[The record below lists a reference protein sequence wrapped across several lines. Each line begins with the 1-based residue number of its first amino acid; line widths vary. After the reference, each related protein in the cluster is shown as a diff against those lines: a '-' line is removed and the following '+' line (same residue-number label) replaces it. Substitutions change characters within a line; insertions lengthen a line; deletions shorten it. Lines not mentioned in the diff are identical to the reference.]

1 MSQTK
6 PVNLTKHYINVAII
20 LFFFFGFGHLP
31 AIGSIT
37 QTGMEV
43 LGVFIGMIWGW
54 MFVDMLWPSL
64 LGLVV
69 LGMSSFADKGVLGVF
84 QGAVSNKNV
93 ILVFLFFVF
102 SQYMESS
109 GLSNTIAIKMM
120 TIKAVQGR
128 PWVLVLM
135 VFLATYVLGVF
146 IMTYAVIFLMW
157 TIIYDMCKIAGYD
170 KQDRI
175 AAFMLVGVVQIAGL
189 SGLILPYQVFPNV
202 CLNALTTA
210 TGLTVATG
218 PFIIYNFVVT
228 MIGTLAYYAV
238 GRYILK
244 IDVDRF
250 SALKREDIL
259 GERGMHFGLS
269 EKIACGILVV
279 FLICILVPGFLPAEN
294 ALKAVYTRMSDQGLL
309 ALVLCFLGIVVF
321 KTGKLSKVPQLI
333 KDGVNWNLM
342 FLLMATFTVGDA
354 LQSDKTGVMEQ
365 ITASLTPVFQGM
377 SLLVF
382 LIVAFLLL
390 GIITQFVHNL
400 VLAVVF
406 IPLLCNIAISSG
418 MGDAAAILITLGILL
433 VLMQSLCTPA
443 ASNRGALIFGNDW
456 IGEKYAFRYGTLAV
470 VVADLG
476 LIIVGIPLGFLMF

>member
-1 MSQTK
+1 MSAK
-6 PVNLTKHYINVAII
+6 PVNLTKHYIHTAII

-31 AIGSIT
+31 AIGAIT
-37 QTGMEV
+37 PTGMEV

-69 LGMSSFADKGVLGVF
+69 LGMSSYAEKGVLAVF

-102 SQYMESS
+102 SAYMEAS
-109 GLSNTIAIKMM
+109 GLSNTIAMKMM
-120 TIKAVQGR
+120 TAKRAQGN
-128 PWVLVLM
+128 PWFLILM
-135 VFLATYVLGVF
+135 VFMATYVLGVF

-157 TIIYDMCKIAGYD
+157 TIIYDMLKIAGYG
-170 KQDRI
+170 KGDRI
-175 AAFMLVGVVQIAGL
+175 SGFMLVGVVQIAGL

-202 CLNALTTA
+202 CLNALTTS
-210 TGLTVATG
+210 TGLTIATG
-218 PFIIYNFVVT
+218 PFIIYNFIIT
-228 MIGTLAYYAV
+228 MIGTLAYYAA

-244 IDVDRF
+244 IDVEKFKVLTVD
-250 SALKREDIL
+250 DIL
-259 GERGMHFGLS
+259 GDRGMHFGRN
-269 EKIACGILVV
+269 EKIALGILVA
-279 FLICILVPGFLPAEN
+279 FLIIILVPGFLPKTN
-294 ALKAVYTRMSDQGLL
+294 ALKVFYTRLSDQGLL
-309 ALVLCFLGIVVF
+309 AIVLCLLGLVMF
-321 KTGKLSKVPQLI
+321 KDGKLSNVPKLI

-354 LQSDKTGVMEQ
+354 LQADNVGVMAQ
-365 ITASLTPVFQGM
+365 ITASLSPIFNGM

-382 LIVAFLLL
+382 LIVAFVILA
-390 GIITQFVHNL
+390 ITTQFVHNL

-406 IPLLCNIAISSG
+406 IPLLCDIAISSG
-418 MGDAAAILITLGILL
+418 MGDAAAILICLGVLL